1 MSGAGVILR
10 LCLATMPRLHT
21 TSPLSR
27 SVGAGLGGEGSS
39 LTFPPAPFLSRAA
52 DEEGG
57 GERSDGDPAPVS
69 CNDAEAT
76 NQITP
81 LPQCRSGAGGEGSS
95 LTFPPAPFLSR
106 AADEEG
112 EVSGAMAIL
121 RLCLAT
127 MPRPPTR
134 SPRSRSA
141 GAGLGVRAAPS
152 PSPRPPS
159 SPALRARKGEVSGVV
174 VTWVLHCS
182 PPTCG
187 RGRGR

>member
-1 MSGAGVILR
+1 MVIGRYYSIWYVACARCGEARACNNNVGGQCCPVCGCVCDKDGGTEAWLSTLR
-10 LCLATMPRLHT
+10 LAPSPSPRPPS
-21 TSPLSR
+21 SPALR
-27 SVGAGLGGEGSS
+27 
-39 LTFPPAPFLSRAA
+39 TRK
-52 DEEGG
+52 
-57 GERSDGDPAPVS
+57 
-69 CNDAEAT
+69 
-76 NQITP
+76 
-81 LPQCRSGAGGEGSS
+81 
-95 LTFPPAPFLSR
+95 
-106 AADEEG
+106 G

-121 RLCLAT
+121 RLCLAM

-159 SPALRARKGEVSGVV
+159 SPALRARKGEESGAV
-174 VTWVLHCS
+174 VTWVLYCS